1 LIHLLFMN
9 MENKQREEYNLS
21 IWSIL
26 SGILVKSYS

>member
-1 LIHLLFMN
+1 

-26 SGILVKSYS
+26 SGILVNNYS